1 MAEETMQ
8 TTSAT
13 ETPAPF
19 TGADVQDEEVEN
31 KGKKERE
38 SRKKVTKK
46 IISDSPVS
54 NFCHSCCFSTASLV
68 LVVAIFFL
76 NV

>member
-13 ETPAPF
+13 ETPVPF
-19 TGADVQDEEVEN
+19 TGANVQDEEVDN
-31 KGKKERE
+31 KGKKETE
-38 SRKKVTKK
+38 SRKKVKKK
-46 IISDSPVS
+46 IIFYSPVS
-54 NFCHSCCFSTASLV
+54 YFCHSCCFSTASLI